1 MPFVR
6 FQHVANCSLTI
17 HDRCAVLD
25 VNLLPSTCGQAE
37 AGPPRRATSYLPSLL
52 LGFFAQNY
60 KGVSENFL
68 IFFSVGCAD
77 CSIAA
82 AQLAVLFPIL

>member
-25 VNLLPSTCGQAE
+25 VNLLPATCGQAE

-52 LGFFAQNY
+52 LGFFRRFVGGLCA
-60 KGVSENFL
+60 
-68 IFFSVGCAD
+68 IFIFS
-77 CSIAA
+77 
-82 AQLAVLFPIL
+82 